1 MLLKKLSVTAVLVV
15 NISHSSMAV
24 DWGIIEQN
32 VLLHVS
38 NLHKV
43 FFFESGTS
51 CSGVLDYEYTRH
63 CD

>member
-43 FFFESGTS
+43 FFLRA
-51 CSGVLDYEYTRH
+51 VLVAAVF
-63 CD
+63 